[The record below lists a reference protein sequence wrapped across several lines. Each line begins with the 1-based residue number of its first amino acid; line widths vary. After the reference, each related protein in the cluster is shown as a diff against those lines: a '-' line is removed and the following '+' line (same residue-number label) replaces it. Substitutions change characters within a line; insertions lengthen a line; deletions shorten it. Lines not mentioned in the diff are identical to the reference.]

1 MAPGVRR
8 ADLAEMRDLQAA
20 ECTLLL
26 VTKRSVGIEIPP
38 QVFTE
43 DYLVHPGA
51 D

>member
-1 MAPGVRR
+1 
-8 ADLAEMRDLQAA
+8 
-20 ECTLLL
+20 LL
-26 VTKRSVGIEIPP
+26 VTKRSVGVEIRP